1 MRFNHLKIIFVFLE
15 MKSLTLLQIRKL
27 SSQSNLSPGEIE
39 KWYERFIRCYTSGYV
54 SFKEFHLY
62 ITQLYIYHGNQ
73 QNQLSKSLVKQLFS
87 NLDLNQDG
95 RLNFEEFFRFNLLVN
110 QSSAEDKLKFIL
122 NLYDPRRENRF
133 TQDEIVVILTNMFYI
148 LDIPRS
154 TNKLSEKL
162 DYILKSNN
170 LNNRICW
177 NTFSVLLLNHS
188 TLFELLLSNHFDQEI
203 SEENSITRF

>member
-1 MRFNHLKIIFVFLE
+1 M
-15 MKSLTLLQIRKL
+15 
-27 SSQSNLSPGEIE
+27 
-39 KWYERFIRCYTSGYV
+39 
-54 SFKEFHLY
+54 
-62 ITQLYIYHGNQ
+62 
-73 QNQLSKSLVKQLFS
+73 KQLFS
-87 NLDLNQDG
+87 NLDLNEDG

-188 TLFELLLSNHFDQEI
+188 ILFELLLSNHFDQEI
-203 SEENSITRF
+203 LEENSITRF

>member
-1 MRFNHLKIIFVFLE
+1 
-15 MKSLTLLQIRKL
+15 
-27 SSQSNLSPGEIE
+27 
-39 KWYERFIRCYTSGYV
+39 
-54 SFKEFHLY
+54 
-62 ITQLYIYHGNQ
+62 
-73 QNQLSKSLVKQLFS
+73 VKQLFS
-87 NLDLNQDG
+87 NLDLNEDG

-188 TLFELLLSNHFDQEI
+188 ILFELLLSNHFDQEI
-203 SEENSITRF
+203 LEENSITRF